1 MGRDAG
7 QGGERMGKQIV
18 TGQESGQA
26 GPDAGFSLLGVY
38 RALCMGWPRLV
49 LWAMLGAGVFGAYA
63 LAAGRSY
70 QASAVVVV
78 HHNVRRAFPQANERE
93 HASILDQETALLE
106 AVAYSDTLW
115 DVVRARMA
123 AEGWL
128 RTPEDGQ
135 ELIDSVRLPHP
146 MDGAWQ
152 FVAESEDPALAARLA
167 NVWAA
172 AFVDEVNR
180 GVSVAQ
186 RQEALA
192 LQIQGQTA
200 GVLRERERCS
210 PLGLSL
216 TAVRR
221 LRAGL
226 ELLSPL
232 AAVDLG
238 IRLQLEGEAARSG
251 IACTGALACPVQIT
265 AGDQTAFAEALEGAL
280 QEATSACQAATQALE
295 AELAITVDA
304 AAENASERLGIS
316 PWIEVSQTQQAA
328 VPGSPQVPLAGY
340 LLAGSATGALAW
352 IVAEWRASLRNRRD
366 EGAA

>member
-1 MGRDAG
+1 MHKQVVTEGRS
-7 QGGERMGKQIV
+7 GG
-18 TGQESGQA
+18 TGSG
-26 GPDAGFSLLGVY
+26 AGFSFQGIY
-38 RALCMGWPRLV
+38 QALSSGWPRLV
-49 LWAMLGAGVFGAYA
+49 LWSMLGAVVFVAYA
-63 LAAGRSY
+63 LAAARTY
-70 QASAVVVV
+70 QASAVVAV
-78 HHNVRRAFPQANERE
+78 HHNVRQAYPQANERE
-93 HASILDQETALLE
+93 VASILDQETALLE
-106 AVAYSDTLW
+106 TVSYSDALW
-115 DVVRARMA
+115 SRVREQMG

-128 RTPEDGQ
+128 RTPEDGRR
-135 ELIDSVRLPHP
+135 LIDSVRLPHP

-172 AFVDEVNR
+172 AFVDEVNH

-192 LQIQGQTA
+192 LQIQSQTA

-210 PLGLSL
+210 PLGLSS

-221 LRAGL
+221 LRADL

-232 AAVDLG
+232 AAADLG

-265 AGDQTAFAEALEGAL
+265 AGDQIAFAGALETVLEALI
-280 QEATSACQAATQALE
+280 SSCQAATQALE

-304 AAENASERLGIS
+304 AAENASEHLGIS
-316 PWIEVSQTQQAA
+316 PWIEVSLTQEA
-328 VPGSPQVPLAGY
+328 VVPDSPEIPMAGY
-340 LLAGSATGALAW
+340 LLAGVATGALAW
-352 IVAEWRASLRNRRD
+352 IVAEWCASLRNRRD
-366 EGAA
+366 ERAA

>member
-1 MGRDAG
+1 
-7 QGGERMGKQIV
+7 MGKDEV
-18 TGQESGQA
+18 TGQAGGQA

-38 RALCMGWPRLV
+38 RALSMGWPRLV

-63 LAAGRSY
+63 LAAGRAY
-70 QASAVVVV
+70 QASAVVAV
-78 HHNVRRAFPQANERE
+78 HHNVRLAYPQANERE
-93 HASILDQETALLE
+93 VASILDQETALLE
-106 AVAYSDTLW
+106 AVSYSDALW
-115 DVVRARMA
+115 SGVREQMA

-128 RTPEDGQ
+128 RTPEDSQ
-135 ELIDSVRLPHP
+135 RLIDSARLPHP

-180 GVSVAQ
+180 GVAVAQ

-221 LRAGL
+221 LRADL

-232 AAVDLG
+232 AAADLG
-238 IRLQLEGEAARSG
+238 LRLQLEREAARLG

-265 AGDQTAFAEALEGAL
+265 AGDQTAFADALDGAL

-316 PWIEVSQTQQAA
+316 PWLEVSLTQEAEA
-328 VPGSPQVPLAGY
+328 PDSPQVPAVEI
-340 LLAGSATGALAW
+340 LLAGIVTGGLIWA
-352 IVAEWRASLRNRRD
+352 VAEWRAGRRD
-366 EGAA
+366 HQDEGVA

>member
-1 MGRDAG
+1 
-7 QGGERMGKQIV
+7 MGKDEV
-18 TGQESGQA
+18 TGQA
-26 GPDAGFSLLGVY
+26 GGEGGPEAGFSFRAVYEVLLRRWPTLVLYALLGAV
-38 RALCMGWPRLV
+38 
-49 LWAMLGAGVFGAYA
+49 VFEAYG
-63 LAAGRSY
+63 LAAGRSF

-123 AEGWL
+123 AAGWL

-135 ELIDSVRLPHP
+135 GLIDSVRLPHP

-221 LRAGL
+221 LRADL

-232 AAVDLG
+232 AAADLG

-265 AGDQTAFAEALEGAL
+265 AGDQTAFAEALDGAL

-316 PWIEVSQTQQAA
+316 PWLELSLTHQAA
-328 VPGSPQVPLAGY
+328 VPDSPQVPLAGY
-340 LLAGSATGALAW
+340 LLAGSATGALVW
-352 IVAEWRASLRNRRD
+352 IVGEWRLSRRGRRD
-366 EGAA
+366 NGAA

>member
-1 MGRDAG
+1 MGRDVG

-26 GPDAGFSLLGVY
+26 GPAAGFSLLSVY
-38 RALCMGWPRLV
+38 RAFSMGWPRLV
-49 LWAMLGAGVFGAYA
+49 LWAMLGAGVLGAYA
-63 LAAGRSY
+63 LAAGRTY

-78 HHNVRRAFPQANERE
+78 HHNVRQAYPQANERE
-93 HASILDQETALLE
+93 VASILDQETALLE
-106 AVAYSDTLW
+106 AVSYSDALW
-115 DVVRARMA
+115 SGVREQMA

-128 RTPEDGQ
+128 RTPEDSQ
-135 ELIDSVRLPHP
+135 RLIDSARLPHP

-180 GVSVAQ
+180 GVAVAQ

-221 LRAGL
+221 LRADL

-232 AAVDLG
+232 AAADLG

-251 IACTGALACPVQIT
+251 IACTGALACPVPIT
-265 AGDQTAFAEALEGAL
+265 AGDQTAFAEALDGAL

-304 AAENASERLGIS
+304 AAENASEGLGIS
-316 PWIEVSQTQQAA
+316 PWIEVSLTQQAA
-328 VPGSPQVPLAGY
+328 VPDSPEIPLAGH
-340 LLAGSATGALAW
+340 LLAGSATGALVW
-352 IVAEWRASLRNRRD
+352 IVGEWRLSRRGRRD
-366 EGAA
+366 NGAA